1 MLYINFPS
9 FFQFF
14 SSTQLRLEVCSIK
27 TMNIAIRKKKN
38 IRPDF
43 PILFFTFDFRS
54 VSVLLENSHR
64 WEELVKVEGQGVK
77 FFTSC
82 V

>member
-9 FFQFF
+9 FFFQFF

-27 TMNIAIRKKKN
+27 TMNIAIRKKKKN

-43 PILFFTFDFRS
+43 PVLFFTFEFRS

-64 WEELVKVEGQGVK
+64 WEELVKVEG
-77 FFTSC
+77 
-82 V
+82 